1 VHGAFRKYKVDPDQ
15 IDELSR
21 RIASDF
27 VPQVSQEPG
36 FAAYH
41 VIDAGNGI
49 VITVTLGD
57 DADAVQRSMD
67 TAANFVRDELP
78 NMDIERVE
86 AAHGDVTVSET
97 G

>member
-1 VHGAFRKYKVDPDQ
+1 MHAAVRKYKVDLDQ

-27 VPQVSQEPG
+27 VPQVSLEPG

-57 DADAVQRSMD
+57 DAEAVERSMD
-67 TAANFVRDELP
+67 TAATFVRDKLP
-78 NMDIERVE
+78 DIGIERVE

>member
-1 VHGAFRKYKVDPDQ
+1 VHAAVRKYKVDPDQ

-41 VIDAGNGI
+41 VINAGNGI

-57 DADAVQRSMD
+57 DGEAVERSMD
-67 TAANFVRDELP
+67 TAATFVQDKLS
-78 NMDIERVE
+78 DIGVERVE

>member
-1 VHGAFRKYKVDPDQ
+1 MHAAVRKYKVDPDQ

-41 VIDAGNGI
+41 VINAGNGI

-57 DADAVQRSMD
+57 DGEAVERSMD
-67 TAANFVRDELP
+67 TAATFVQDKLS
-78 NMDIERVE
+78 DIGVERVE